1 MARTASGGD
10 RLILSRSRPLRLLTL
25 FLFYFTQGFP
35 VGVFFYAVPG
45 WMAAGGA
52 STAEIATVVA
62 IANLPWTLKLID
74 GFIIDRYTY
83 LPMGRRRSW
92 IIGAQSLITV
102 AFLGLAFLNPMPTE
116 LTVIAAMGF
125 AANVAVT
132 FQDVGIDSLAVDIM
146 EEDERSYAA
155 SMMMAA
161 QLIGISFTTWAGG
174 QLFENLGLAGGV
186 AILSGVP
193 ALVMLYG
200 IAIRERGGEKRLPW
214 TAGESHPHNREIQ
227 VDAWWPL
234 IKGAAL
240 AMIPL
245 LSLLLIPAMMSR
257 SVAYGV
263 TEAYFPGL
271 FTQQA
276 GLAMS
281 EYTDLIALSSMV
293 SGVLGLVLGGYAVQK
308 IGAQRS
314 LTLSLFAITGLFIM
328 IGLLSEL
335 RVEYWFL
342 RSFVFAFDIAGFF
355 VLASSI
361 PLCMRICVPA
371 VAATQFTLYMGLGNL
386 GRPVGNAIATWADEI
401 GEPDMMFFAS
411 AAVCFVSGIAL
422 LFVSYP
428 RRESIRKAVAEQLV
442 QGEGPV
448 PRRD

>member
-1 MARTASGGD
+1 MATAAIGVD
-10 RLILSRSRPLRLLTL
+10 RLILSRSKALRLLTL
-25 FLFYFTQGFP
+25 FLFYFCQGFP
-35 VGVFFYAVPG
+35 IGVFFYAVPG

-52 STAEIATVVA
+52 GTAEIATVVA

-102 AFLGLAFLNPMPTE
+102 AFLGLAVLNPMPTE

-186 AILSGVP
+186 AILSGIP

-200 IAIRERGGEKRLPW
+200 VAIREREGEKRLPW
-214 TAGESHPHNREIQ
+214 TAGKSHPYNKEIQ
-227 VDAWWPL
+227 VDAWRPL

-281 EYTDLIALSSMV
+281 AYTDLIALSSMA

-314 LTLSLFAITGLFIM
+314 LTWSLFAITGLFIM

-355 VLASSI
+355 LLASSI
-361 PLCMRICVPA
+361 PLCMRMCVPA
-371 VAATQFTLYMGLGNL
+371 VAATQFTLYMGIGNL
-386 GRPVGNAIATWADEI
+386 GRPIGNAIATWADEI
-401 GEPDMMFFAS
+401 GEPDMMFFA
-411 AAVCFVSGIAL
+411 AAALCLVSGISM
-422 LFVSYP
+422 LFVRYP
-428 RRESIRKAVAEQLV
+428 RRESIRKAVAAGLV